1 MIKLVMVDIRCW
13 DKRRA
18 WASGESCACK
28 LIMGLDERSKP
39 KEENTDQN
47 VVWPAKR
54 SPDFRKFERITSKK
68 IRENLRNSQFLK
80 NRRFIEGG

>member
-1 MIKLVMVDIRCW
+1 
-13 DKRRA
+13 
-18 WASGESCACK
+18 
-28 LIMGLDERSKP
+28 MGLAEKSKLRW
-39 KEENTDQN
+39 EENTDQN

-54 SPDFRKFERITSKK
+54 SPDFLQFERITSEK

>member
-39 KEENTDQN
+39 KVGGKYRSKRGLASEEI
-47 VVWPAKR
+47 P
-54 SPDFRKFERITSKK
+54 
-68 IRENLRNSQFLK
+68 
-80 NRRFIEGG
+80 